1 MQPLVAPSRRS
12 ALRALLLLPGL
23 AMFGAAQARKG
34 DARNPEKSGDGRSSD
49 RRSGGRR
56 PGGHVRIQNT
66 RSSSEESSL
75 ERDRRLY
82 RECQGRPNSG
92 ACAGYTQSPPARRY

>member
-1 MQPLVAPSRRS
+1 MQQLAAPSRRS

-23 AMFGAAQARKG
+23 AMLETAQARKG
-34 DARNPEKSGDGRSSD
+34 QARDPEKSGGR
-49 RRSGGRR
+49 RASGGR
-56 PGGHVRIQNT
+56 VRILNI

-92 ACAGYTQSPPARRY
+92 ACSGYTQSPPGRRY